1 MTVINTNILSLVSQA
16 NLNKSALSL
25 SSAIERLSSGLRINS
40 AKDDAA
46 GSAISNRF
54 TSNINGL
61 TQASRNA
68 NDGISMAQTAE
79 GALSS
84 INDNLQ
90 RIRQLA
96 VQAVNGT
103 NTSADKVS
111 IQAEITARLA
121 EIDRT
126 SAQTDFNGNKVLAT
140 AQTVNIQV
148 GASDG
153 QTIGVTLAKAD
164 SATLL
169 GAAVTTI
176 DVTNTANDATR
187 LTTIDTALAAVDSQ
201 RSALGAVQNRF
212 TSVISNLASTETNLA
227 ASRSRIQDADYSV
240 EVANMTRAQIL
251 QQAGTSVLSTAN
263 KSTQGVMALFQ

>member
-1 MTVINTNILSLVSQA
+1 MTIINTNILSLVSQA

-61 TQASRNA
+61 TQAQRNA

-79 GALSS
+79 GALAS
-84 INDNLQ
+84 ITDNLQ
-90 RIRQLA
+90 RVRQLA

-111 IQAEITARLA
+111 IQNEITARLA

-126 SAQTDFNGNKVLAT
+126 AAQTDFNGNKVLAT

-148 GASDG
+148 GASDA
-153 QTIGVTLAKAD
+153 QTIGVTLSKAD
-164 SATLL
+164 SASI
-169 GAAVTTI
+169 GATAASI
-176 DVTNTANDATR
+176 DVTNASNDATR
-187 LTTIDTALAAVDSQ
+187 LATIDAAIANVDAQ

-212 TSVISNLASTETNLA
+212 TSVISNLASVTTNLS

>member
-1 MTVINTNILSLVSQA
+1 MSIINTNILSLVAQN

-25 SSAIERLSSGLRINS
+25 SSAIERLSSGMRINS

-61 TQASRNA
+61 TQAQRNA

-79 GALSS
+79 GALAS
-84 INDNLQ
+84 ITDNLQ
-90 RIRQLA
+90 RVRQLA

-111 IQAEITARLA
+111 IQNEISARLA

-126 SAQTDFNGNKVLAT
+126 AAQTDFNGNKVLAT
-140 AQTVNIQV
+140 AQTVSIQV
-148 GASDG
+148 GASDA
-153 QTIGVTLAKAD
+153 QTIGVTLAKGD
-164 SATLL
+164 SASI
-169 GAAVTTI
+169 GATAANI
-176 DVTNTANDATR
+176 DVTNVSNDATR
-187 LTTIDTALAAVDSQ
+187 LATIDAALANVDAQ

-212 TSVISNLASTETNLA
+212 TSVISNLASTTTNLTS
-227 ASRSRIQDADYSV
+227 SRSRIQDADYSV